1 MLNYECPKCGEK
13 RRSRLTC
20 LVDGLRCESCDTTF
34 VIGSNIDNYTNEITI
49 PVERARLRI
58 FQPPAPKCN
67 LDIS

>member
-13 RRSRLTC
+13 RRSRLKC
-20 LVDGLRCESCDTTF
+20 LVDSLRCESCDTTF

-67 LDIS
+67 LDIP